1 MALHTLTDLG
11 APARSR
17 RDPSKPFEPGW
28 RGTPGRVPPLA
39 PVAVAMASG
48 IILDRFG
55 EWCGTATWAA
65 VALLASVVAMV
76 GLRRR
81 GVCYPA
87 LVVGFA
93 ALGGAW
99 HHWRWS
105 DLAADDLAR
114 VVTEEPRPSWVRGIV
129 LTVPEHRVSPI
140 AEERPGDD
148 GYTRFEL
155 QITSSSD
162 GQDWHDASGRA
173 LVTVGGKDDRFG
185 MGDAIEAAGSLA
197 LLPGPLNPGETDP
210 RLAPRARG
218 IRLGLSVEGPD
229 GARLDPDGTSSLR
242 LRWLGWVRS
251 TSEARLSE
259 LLSDRT
265 AAVAAA
271 LLLGRRGGIDGET
284 SAAFSRTGT
293 AHLLAI
299 SGLHLSAV
307 AGVVGLL
314 AVLLG
319 FNHKDAATIVL
330 TATMGYA
337 TLVGWTPSVSRAA
350 AMVGAVCV
358 AAIVDRS
365 SKPANTITL
374 AILFTMIVNPTSLFR
389 IGWQLSFLAIAAL
402 ILGVPPL
409 MREIERRMINL
420 DPNENPLDVLE
431 RKLEPAWKRI
441 GRRIALAPVLAL
453 MASAAVWLVTMP
465 LIAWQF
471 NVVAPIGILLNLPMI
486 PMVSAAVIL
495 GGLALMASAVW
506 QPLAMPAAWLCD
518 RLLGVSLTIVD
529 RAESLSLGHA
539 FVPTPPTVWVVAGY
553 AMLAVA
559 WRGSAARWP
568 RPIRRATW
576 GGVVLVGLFGAGAT
590 ITPQRPSSYEVEF
603 LAVGHGLTTLIRG
616 PDGSASLYDCGRSGD
631 PSVGRRIAAP
641 ALWARGVRRIDRLVI
656 SHADADHYNG
666 VSDLIDRF
674 AIGALLIPEGFGEQ
688 NNPGARSVLEL
699 ARARSIAIHTVASGD
714 RFELVP
720 GLVAE
725 VLHPAR
731 DWLPDAND
739 NDRSLVLD
747 LTIGSDHVLLTGD
760 LDGAGLAELLAMPRR
775 PVTVMLAPHH
785 GGRSANPPW
794 LYDWAEPARVVTSQ
808 RAPRPGASDA
818 LEGLSDRGISVH
830 RTWQEGAIHI
840 SWDAGSNSQGPKLTG
855 WRSTDGSAFPDLGSP
870 WDRGKI
876 VSASITPGW
885 SSLVVRGVIGIGGL
899 MLGLWLCGATA
910 VIHWGAWSL
919 VLPGRGSVQEA
930 SFPEPWRS
938 VSIVARD
945 GVRLRG
951 WRREPEGPLGPC
963 HIALIVHG
971 LAEASP
977 SMQTRA
983 EALVRGGWTVLVL
996 DLRTFGQSEGDRASF
1011 GAREAEDLKGWID
1024 LMRSDAPEAPIVAWG
1039 RSMGAAVA
1047 LRTATED
1054 DRIAA
1059 VVMEAPYADLREALA
1074 ARLRRLRFPGA
1085 ARLCGFVLWQAARI
1099 VGDRLDRPRPID
1111 LVPHFQ
1117 RPVLILL
1124 GEADSVTPVPTI
1136 ERLVNAFPNAH
1147 RPEVIRIAEAEHGEV
1162 FDRGGPPLIDQLL
1175 GFLDRATERP
1185 DPFQTDQQSV
1195 SSREER
1201 SDRI

>member
-1 MALHTLTDLG
+1 M
-11 APARSR
+11 
-17 RDPSKPFEPGW
+17 
-28 RGTPGRVPPLA
+28 PPLA
-39 PVAVAMASG
+39 PVALAMALG
-48 IILDRFG
+48 IITDRFFEG
-55 EWCGTATWAA
+55 FETATWAA
-65 VALLASVVAMV
+65 SALLASVVAMV
-76 GLRRR
+76 GLRWR

-87 LVVGFA
+87 LVVAFA

-105 DLAADDLAR
+105 DLAVDDLAR
-114 VVTEEPRPSWVRGIV
+114 VVTEEPKPSWVRGII

-155 QITSSSD
+155 QVTSASD
-162 GQDWHDASGRA
+162 GQTWHRASGRA
-173 LVTVGGKDDRFG
+173 LVSVGGNENRFG

-218 IRLGLSVEGPD
+218 IRLRLSVEGPE
-229 GARLDPDGTSSLR
+229 GVRLDPIGTPSLR

-251 TSEARLSE
+251 TSEERLSE

-265 AAVAAA
+265 APVAAA

-284 SAAFSRTGT
+284 SSAFSRTGT

-314 AVLLG
+314 AVVLG
-319 FNHKDAATIVL
+319 FNHKDAAKIVL
-330 TATMGYA
+330 TATIAYA

-358 AAIVDRS
+358 AAIIDRS

-389 IGWQLSFLAIAAL
+389 IGWQLSFLAIAVL

-409 MREIERRMINL
+409 MRWIERGMINP
-420 DPNENPLDVLE
+420 DPDDNPLDVLE
-431 RKLEPAWKRI
+431 RKLEPAWKGI
-441 GRRIALAPVLAL
+441 ARRLALAPVLACV
-453 MASAAVWLVTMP
+453 ASAAVWLVTMP

-471 NVVAPIGILLNLPMI
+471 NVVAPIGIFLNLPMI
-486 PMVSAAVIL
+486 PMVGAAVIL
-495 GGLALMASAVW
+495 GGLALMGSVVW

-518 RLLGVSLTIVD
+518 WLLGVSLTIVD
-529 RAESLSLGHA
+529 WAESITFGHA
-539 FVPTPPTVWVVAGY
+539 FVPTPPTAWVIAGY
-553 AMLAVA
+553 SMLAVA
-559 WRGSAARWP
+559 WRASAARWP
-568 RPIRRATW
+568 LPIRRASW
-576 GGVVLVGLFGAGAT
+576 GGVVLVGLLGAEVT
-590 ITPQRPSSYEVEF
+590 ITPRRPPSYEVEF
-603 LAVGHGLTTLIRG
+603 LAVGHGLATVIRG

-666 VSDLIDRF
+666 VPDLIERF
-674 AIGALLIPEGFGEQ
+674 TIGAMVVPDGFDEQ
-688 NNPGARSVLEL
+688 NNPGARTLLEH
-699 ARARSIAIHTVASGD
+699 ARARTIAIHEVASGD

-731 DWLPDAND
+731 GWLPDASD

-747 LTIGSDHVLLTGD
+747 LTVGSDHVLLTGD
-760 LDGAGLAELLAMPRR
+760 LDGAGLAELVAMPRR
-775 PVTVMLAPHH
+775 PVTIMLAPHH

-794 LYDWAEPARVVTSQ
+794 LYDWAEPAAVVSSQ

-818 LEGLSDRGISVH
+818 LEGLADRGIPIQ
-830 RTWQEGAIHI
+830 RTWQEGAIRV
-840 SWDAGSNSQGPKLTG
+840 SWEPDRGGSVAKLTAIG
-855 WRSTDGSAFPDLGSP
+855 ASGASGQM
-870 WDRGKI
+870 I
-876 VSASITPGW
+876 SASIGPGRLSW
-885 SSLVVRGVIGIGGL
+885 LLRGVVGLGGVL
-899 MLGLWLCGATA
+899 LGFWLCGATA
-910 VIHWGAWSL
+910 VMHWGAWSL
-919 VLPGRGSVQEA
+919 VLPGRGNGQEIA
-930 SFPEPWRS
+930 FPEPWRS

-951 WRREPEGPLGPC
+951 WTRPPQDLSTPSSRR
-963 HIALIVHG
+963 IALIVHG

-983 EALVRGGWTVLVL
+983 EALVQGGWTVLL
-996 DLRTFGQSEGDRASF
+996 PDLRTFGQSEGDRASF
-1011 GAREAEDLKGWID
+1011 GAREADDLKGWID
-1024 LMRSDAPEAPIVAWG
+1024 LMSVDSPGAPVVVWG

-1047 LRTATED
+1047 LRTAVED

-1059 VVMEAPYADLREALA
+1059 IVLEAPYADLREALA
-1074 ARLRRLRFPGA
+1074 ARLTRLNFPGA
-1085 ARLCGFVLWQAARI
+1085 ARLSGLVLWQAARLA
-1099 VGDRLDRPRPID
+1099 GDRLDRPRPVD
-1111 LVPHFQ
+1111 LAPQFH
-1117 RPVLILL
+1117 RPVLILQ
-1124 GEADSVTPVPTI
+1124 GEADSVTPVPAI
-1136 ERLVNAFPNAH
+1136 QRLVNAFPADR
-1147 RPEVIRIAEAEHGEV
+1147 RPEVASIAEAEHSEV
-1162 FDRGGPPLIDQLL
+1162 FDRGGPPLVDRIL
-1175 GFLDRATERP
+1175 GFLDRAIARSEPPEP
-1185 DPFQTDQQSV
+1185 DQESV